1 MTLDDLLTLTL
12 PQRIIWLHGRDGP
25 KGKLSHDK
33 FADAIGIPN
42 RQTIINWEKPG
53 GTEPTKENAER
64 LEEFSGFPWWAFRR
78 AEAEEAVHETFGRRL
93 GRVEARVDQL
103 AELTARGEAGRR
115 ALRELQPLAA
125 TTPEDPLA
133 ESKAEES

>member
-1 MTLDDLLTLTL
+1 MTLDELLTLPL
-12 PQRIIWLHGRDGP
+12 PQRIVWVHGPKGP

-33 FADAIGIPN
+33 FAKAIGIPN

-53 GTEPTKENAER
+53 GTEPSEENAKR

-78 AEAEEAVHETFGRRL
+78 AESEEAVYETFGRRL

-103 AELTARGEAGRR
+103 AELSARGEAGRR
-115 ALRELQPLAA
+115 ALRELQPLAVA
-125 TTPEDPLA
+125 TPGDQTAEDA
-133 ESKAEES
+133 R